1 MLFNNPFS
9 PERIDKLLDEL
20 WLNADSKIL
29 DVGCGEG
36 ELILRLLQRFNCEVV
51 GVDVDE
57 TAVKTAQQKTAPFAP
72 NTTFHT
78 APFADL
84 TFPAHQFDA
93 CFSLGATHAFGEVS
107 EALDN
112 ALASLKAITK
122 PGGLII
128 LGDGYWRQSPDPAYL
143 QATGIDPKELRSHQ
157 ENIAAGQKIG
167 LECIYTITASPQ
179 EWDHFEGAFWLAAEQ
194 ELLQNPKNQESA
206 EKVQRRRVWKNA
218 YWQWGRNTMGFGLYL
233 FLVQPQMPA

>member
-9 PERIDKLLDEL
+9 PERIENLLDEL
-20 WLNADSKIL
+20 WLTADSKVL

-36 ELILRLLQRFNCEVV
+36 ELILRLVQRFNCEAV

-57 TAVKTAQQKTAPFAP
+57 TAVQTAHQKTANFAP
-72 NTTFHT
+72 NVTFHT
-78 APFADL
+78 APFAEL
-84 TFPAHQFDA
+84 NFPANQFDA
-93 CFSLGATHAFGEVS
+93 CFSLGATHAFGEVG

-128 LGDGYWRQSPDPAYL
+128 LGDGYWRQEPDPAYL
-143 QATGIDPKELRSHQ
+143 QMTGIDPKELRTHD

-167 LECIYTITASPQ
+167 LECVYAIKASRQ
-179 EWDHFEGAFWLAAEQ
+179 EWDHFEGAFWLAAERD
-194 ELLQNPKNQESA
+194 LLQNLGDAQLA
-206 EKVQRRRVWKNA
+206 AKVSRRRIWKKA
-218 YWQWGRNTMGFGLYL
+218 YWQWGRETMGFGLYV
-233 FLVQPQMPA
+233 FLVPL